1 MKPAFLGIMALTILA
16 VICAGCTSPN
26 PATPSVTTLATPAPA
41 AVSTTAV
48 APTLPANLAGNWQLI
63 TMAIQDGTAITHPT
77 TAITLYFG
85 SDGTVSGNGGC
96 NNYNGPYVLTGTT
109 TPKGQAI
116 TIGSLSSTKMYCQTT
131 SAQESQY
138 LSLLADTM
146 AYNVDGSQLS
156 LTGKE
161 QNVLIYQRPS
171 TIPTMTE
178 GILPA

>member
-1 MKPAFLGIMALTILA
+1 MKPAFLGIMALTILL

-26 PATPSVTTLATPAPA
+26 PATPSVTTLATPVPVA
-41 AVSTTAV
+41 STTAV
-48 APTLPANLAGNWQLI
+48 APTLPANLAGNWQLT
-63 TMAIQDGTAITHPT
+63 TMAIQDG

-96 NNYNGPYVLTGTT
+96 NNYNGPFVLTGTT
-109 TPKGQAI
+109 TPKGQGI
-116 TIGSLSSTKMYCQTT
+116 TIGLLSSTKMYCQTT
-131 SAQESQY
+131 SAQETQY

>member
-1 MKPAFLGIMALTILA
+1 MKPAFLGIMVLAILA

-26 PATPSVTTLATPAPA
+26 PATPSATTLATPVPA
-41 AVSTTAV
+41 ASTTAV

>member
-1 MKPAFLGIMALTILA
+1 MKPAFIGIMALVILA

-26 PATPSVTTLATPAPA
+26 PATPSVTTMATPVPVVA
-41 AVSTTAV
+41 TTAM
-48 APTLPANLAGNWQLI
+48 APTLPPNLAGSWQLI
-63 TMAIQDGTAITHPT
+63 TMAIQDGTAITYPT

-96 NNYNGPYVLTGTT
+96 NNYNGPFVLTGTT
-109 TPKGQAI
+109 TSKGQGI
-116 TIGSLSSTKMYCQTT
+116 TIGPLSSTKMNCQTT

-156 LTGKE
+156 LTGNE

-171 TIPTMTE
+171 SIPTVTE
-178 GILPA
+178 GMLPA

>member
-1 MKPAFLGIMALTILA
+1 MKTAYLGIMVFVILA
-16 VICAGCTSPN
+16 VISAGCTTPN
-26 PATPSVTTLATPAPA
+26 PATPSVTTLATPVPVA
-41 AVSTTAV
+41 SITAV
-48 APTLPANLAGNWQLI
+48 APTLPASLAGNWQLI

-109 TPKGQAI
+109 TPKGQGIAI
-116 TIGSLSSTKMYCQTT
+116 GPLSSTKMYCQTT
-131 SAQESQY
+131 SAQETQY

-178 GILPA
+178 GMLPA

>member
-1 MKPAFLGIMALTILA
+1 MKTALMGIILLMILA
-16 VICAGCTSPN
+16 VVCAGCTGQKTVT
-26 PATPSVTTLATPAPA
+26 PATTIATPAPA
-41 AVSTTAV
+41 AASPTA
-48 APTLPANLAGNWQLI
+48 AALPLPANLAGTWQLT
-63 TMAIQDGTAITHPT
+63 TMAIQDGTAVTYPT

-96 NNYNGPYVLTGTT
+96 NNYNGPFVLSGDVTSKGTGI
-109 TPKGQAI
+109 AI
-116 TIGSLSSTKMYCQTT
+116 GPLSSTKMYCQTT

-138 LSLLADTM
+138 LALLADTV
-146 AYNVDGSQLS
+146 AYNVDGTQLS

-178 GILPA
+178 GMAPA